1 MTLSAADAQ
10 MLLQDSV
17 AALKVGNAVKARA
30 LIEQLSQS
38 GGTIDPQWLLLANAC
53 RMLGDEQ
60 AEESALQKL
69 LALDKRHLAALLLM
83 GELKARQSDDRAANA
98 FYKTALNMVGVGA
111 QVTNDLRPK
120 LKQAEEFLAGAHGR
134 FEEFLLSKLSKTGLQ
149 GKDTPIQISNAI
161 DLLMGRKEIFH
172 QQPSMF
178 YYPGMPQRE
187 FYERHEFPW
196 LEKIESAIPDMQDE
210 LAGVLAETQ
219 AFLPYVESNPDRP
232 RPNNPLLDDPSWGAF
247 YFWRSGESIAK
258 NIAQCPRTVAALEA
272 APIPVIQDRSPM
284 ALYSVLEANTHIAP
298 HFGLLNTRLIC
309 HIPLILP
316 ADCAL
321 RVGSE
326 TRPWKNGE
334 ALIFDDSFEHE
345 AWNRSNERRVIL
357 LFEIW
362 RPEISET
369 ERSALTAIFEA
380 INEYQKP
387 VDI

>member
-1 MTLSAADAQ
+1 

-17 AALKVGNAVKARA
+17 AALKAGNAAKARS
-30 LIEQLSQS
+30 LLEQLSQS
-38 GGTIDPQWLLLANAC
+38 GGAVDPQWLLLAHAC
-53 RMLGDEQ
+53 RMLGDDQ
-60 AEESALQKL
+60 AEENALQKL
-69 LALDKRHLAALLLM
+69 LAVNKRHLAALLLM
-83 GELKARQSDDRAANA
+83 GELKARQNDDRAANA
-98 FYKTALNMVGVGA
+98 FYKAALNMAGAGA
-111 QVTNDLRPK
+111 QVTDDLRPK

-134 FEEFLLSKLSKTGLQ
+134 FEDFLLRKLSETGLQ
-149 GKDTPIQISNAI
+149 GKDTPIAISNAI
-161 DLLMGRKEIFH
+161 DLLMGRKEIFY
-172 QQPSMF
+172 QKPSMF

-187 FYERHEFPW
+187 FYERYEFPW
-196 LEKIESAIPDMQDE
+196 LEQIEAAIPDMQDE
-210 LAGVLAETQ
+210 LASVMAGTKS
-219 AFLPYVESNPDRP
+219 FLPYVESNPDRP

-247 YFWRSGESIAK
+247 YFWKSGEAIAQ
-258 NIAQCPRTVAALEA
+258 NIAQCPKTVAALKA

-284 ALYSVLEANTHIAP
+284 ALYSVLEADTHIAP

-309 HIPLILP
+309 HIPLVIP

-357 LFEIW
+357 LFEVW

-369 ERSALTAIFEA
+369 ERSALTTIFEA

-387 VDI
+387 VST